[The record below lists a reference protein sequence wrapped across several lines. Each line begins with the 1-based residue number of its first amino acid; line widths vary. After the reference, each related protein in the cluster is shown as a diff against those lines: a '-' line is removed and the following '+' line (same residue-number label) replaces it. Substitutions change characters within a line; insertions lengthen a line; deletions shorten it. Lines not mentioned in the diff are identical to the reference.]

1 MNQFSTAAPE
11 SELVAHAR
19 RELATI
25 GESKELTE
33 GYLDVIRAFEKMQL
47 DGGSFQIGIAV
58 VTGILEFQNLS
69 PLTDNPE
76 EWVQHDDT
84 TWQNT
89 RNGEAFSSDGGRTY
103 TLLSERSHGMNNAPT
118 RFTRH
123 YKPCS
128 KCGATEAH
136 RHHYTCPRTLSM
148 QTGI

>member
-1 MNQFSTAAPE
+1 MNSNSIAQE

-25 GESKELTE
+25 GETPELTE

-47 DGGSFQIGIAV
+47 DGGSVSIGIAV
-58 VTGILEFQNLS
+58 IAGILEFQNLS

-76 EWVQHDDT
+76 EWCQHDET
-84 TWQNT
+84 TWQNR
-89 RNGEAFSSDGGRTY
+89 RNGEAFSTDGGRTY

-123 YKPCS
+123 HKPCS
-128 KCGATEAH
+128 KCGATEQH
-136 RHHYTCPRTLSM
+136 RHHYSCVMTLNM